1 MIPVI
6 REWKWGRNASRNCL
20 RDRIWGCTGQLTIKR
35 FMYLLI
41 SLLLYSLFHFN
52 YLIIMIITIII
63 FVYIFFILI
72 CLFLIFLIS
81 FTFYLLLSL
90 YSLYYIILYYIYF
103 FIFSVIFLFIFFQL
117 PNSLICLNR
126 FSLLAHLVFY
136 ITFVSN
142 FQLLLVVYN
151 I

>member
-20 RDRIWGCTGQLTIKR
+20 
-35 FMYLLI
+35 
-41 SLLLYSLFHFN
+41 
-52 YLIIMIITIII
+52 
-63 FVYIFFILI
+63 
-72 CLFLIFLIS
+72 
-81 FTFYLLLSL
+81 LLSL
-90 YSLYYIILYYIYF
+90 YSFYYIILYYIYF
-103 FIFSVIFLFIFFQL
+103 FIHLFFQLVIFLFIFFQL

-151 I
+151 IWIVTTYRFFIKYPEEGRLVRPKYRETSSRFSLCRFVIYANFSPVHCNSPRKLSSSQFPPRL